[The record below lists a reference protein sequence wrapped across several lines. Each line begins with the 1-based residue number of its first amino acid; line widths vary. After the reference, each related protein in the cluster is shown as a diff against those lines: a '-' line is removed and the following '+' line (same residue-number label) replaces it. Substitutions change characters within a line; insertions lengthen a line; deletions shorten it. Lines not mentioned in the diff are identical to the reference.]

1 MGIFLIIL
9 ILTGCKQADNQQFE
23 KAVVEKE
30 HFPVIYI
37 QPLGRMNEALV
48 NEIAMG
54 IETFYGTKTIIY
66 KEVALTPDILAKSKT
81 RYDAAKILNKYKSE
95 RNMLILTEKDIA
107 VKYKRRNT
115 DEWGIMG
122 LGFFPGKTCVVSTFR
137 LKRNADGKL
146 FKERLLKVCIHEI
159 GHNLGLDHCKFD
171 NKCLMNDAN
180 GTISQI
186 DKEGMYFCE
195 NCRKKLNI

>member
-1 MGIFLIIL
+1 MNNTAIMGIFLIIL

-54 IETFYGTKTIIY
+54 IETFYGTKTIIC

-81 RYDAAKILNKYKSE
+81 RYDAAKILNKFKSE
-95 RNMLILTEKDIA
+95 RNMLILTEKYIA
-107 VKYKRRNT
+107 VRYKRRNT

-122 LGFFPGKTCVVSTFR
+122 LGFLPGKTCVVSTFR
-137 LKRNADGKL
+137 LKPNAGAKL
-146 FKERLLKVCIHEI
+146 FKERLLKVCIHEM

-180 GTISQI
+180 GT
-186 DKEGMYFCE
+186 M
-195 NCRKKLNI
+195 